1 MWVNCFHRCCLLN
14 QVKINPVVKYEWE
27 QRQYI
32 GRLIAVHLN
41 HTHVAYALR
50 GMLLLSLQFY
60 PILFYF
66 RTTMN
71 NHHFTAMIQ
80 VNLC

>member
-1 MWVNCFHRCCLLN
+1 MWLGMWVNCFHRCCLLN

-60 PILFYF
+60 PILFYLE
-66 RTTMN
+66 
-71 NHHFTAMIQ
+71 Q
-80 VNLC
+80 Q